1 MIIYNC
7 ILFIYK
13 LLIIGFAPFN
23 KKARLWL
30 KGQSHSSIKQLK
42 KPIAEDIIVW
52 FHASSLGEFE
62 QGRPLIEKMKEETP
76 NVKILLTFFSPSG
89 YEIRK
94 NYPKADY
101 IAYLPLDSAN
111 NASYLIEVFHP
122 VAAIFIKYEFWYHY
136 IKTLHNHNIPVYLV
150 SAIFRPTQMFFSW
163 YGGFYRNILRRFKH
177 VFVQNQ
183 ESYTLLQGINVN
195 NVSVTGDTRFDRVS
209 DIAAQAK
216 SISII
221 DTFLSGQQLFIAGST
236 WPEDEDIICR
246 FINEQAPAGWKYI
259 IAPHEI
265 ASSRIQSL
273 VTKIKKPVV
282 LFSQASQ
289 INISDFD
296 VLLIDNI
303 GLLSSIYKY
312 GQIAYIG
319 GGFGKGI
326 HNTLEAAVFGMPVLF
341 GPNYQKFD
349 EACALVNLKAALP
362 IQNYIEF
369 HKLVFQLQSN
379 KNLLYDAGIN
389 AAEFVTKNKGATLK
403 IFNVFNQNFLSKIN
417 P

>member
-1 MIIYNC
+1 M
-7 ILFIYK
+7 
-13 LLIIGFAPFN
+13 
-23 KKARLWL
+23 
-30 KGQSHSSIKQLK
+30 
-42 KPIAEDIIVW
+42 
-52 FHASSLGEFE
+52 
-62 QGRPLIEKMKEETP
+62 
-76 NVKILLTFFSPSG
+76 
-89 YEIRK
+89 
-94 NYPKADY
+94 
-101 IAYLPLDSAN
+101 
-111 NASYLIEVFHP
+111 
-122 VAAIFIKYEFWYHY
+122 
-136 IKTLHNHNIPVYLV
+136 
-150 SAIFRPTQMFFSW
+150 
-163 YGGFYRNILRRFKH
+163 
-177 VFVQNQ
+177 
-183 ESYTLLQGINVN
+183 
-195 NVSVTGDTRFDRVS
+195 
-209 DIAAQAK
+209 
-216 SISII
+216 
-221 DTFLSGQQLFIAGST
+221 
-236 WPEDEDIICR
+236 
-246 FINEQAPAGWKYI
+246 
-259 IAPHEI
+259 
-265 ASSRIQSL
+265 
-273 VTKIKKPVV
+273 